1 MRIPMDTKSYQHFV
15 ELRNPKADTQ
25 AWFDDRRSTDH
36 VRFDYGG
43 RTYFGFSTA
52 HERLAFVSKFP
63 STRVVTDEVEVSDLQ
78 RRLVSF
84 DQQVNRLFRH
94 ANEVGGSRTK
104 PPVVRKDDPTIDRLK
119 AAREADRERARQ
131 WKKDMESEWEREP
144 KPEVFPLVW
153 PAAAVVV
160 WLLVVVVYHWWL
172 R

>member
-1 MRIPMDTKSYQHFV
+1 MDTKSYQHFV

-84 DQQVNRLFRH
+84 DQQVSRLFRH

-104 PPVVRKDDPTIDRLK
+104 PPVVKKDDPTIDRLK

-131 WKKDMESEWEREP
+131 WKKDTESEWEREP

-153 PAAAVVV
+153 PAVAVGV
-160 WLLVVVVYHWWL
+160 WLLAVVVYHWWL

>member
-1 MRIPMDTKSYQHFV
+1 MDTKSYQHFV

-52 HERLAFVSKFP
+52 HEHLAFVSKFP

-84 DQQVNRLFRH
+84 DQQVSRLFRH

-104 PPVVRKDDPTIDRLK
+104 PPVVKKDDPTIDRLK
-119 AAREADRERARQ
+119 AAG
-131 WKKDMESEWEREP
+131 KI
-144 KPEVFPLVW
+144 
-153 PAAAVVV
+153 
-160 WLLVVVVYHWWL
+160 
-172 R
+172 